1 MTRADY
7 PRSAR
12 LRLRAEFGRVMRE
25 GRVYPGAQC
34 VVRIRPNEDGCA
46 RLGIAAPRK
55 YGNAIRR
62 NRFKRLVR
70 EAFRAIQKDLGA
82 VDVFVSP
89 RRGLVEPD
97 LDLLRQDL
105 RAAPERAHAPS
116 RRPRR

>member
-1 MTRADY
+1 MIRADF

-12 LRLRAEFGRVMRE
+12 LRLRGEFSRVMRE

-70 EAFRAIQKDLGA
+70 EAFRAIQKELGA
-82 VDVFVSP
+82 VDVFVAP
-89 RRGLVEPD
+89 RRGLVEPE
-97 LDLLRQDL
+97 LEALRRDLLT
-105 RAAPERAHAPS
+105 APERAHAPS
-116 RRPRR
+116 RRRRR